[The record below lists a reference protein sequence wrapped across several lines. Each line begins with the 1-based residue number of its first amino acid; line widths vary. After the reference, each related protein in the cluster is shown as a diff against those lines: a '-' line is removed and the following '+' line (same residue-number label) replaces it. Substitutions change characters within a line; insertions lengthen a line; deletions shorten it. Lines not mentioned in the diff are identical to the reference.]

1 MVSALYDDPL
11 SPIDTGRIEGWLVET
26 DYPLDA
32 TAINAALRGLEYREI
47 VRSTAKGLAIT
58 AGMMQTWLLEHAR
71 LDETPADMLETRPFA
86 ADWRLLIVGAVVV
99 VIVLLVAASL
109 GGNRPSEASGTP
121 LPTVTLAGG
130 G

>member
-1 MVSALYDDPL
+1 
-11 SPIDTGRIEGWLVET
+11 
-26 DYPLDA
+26 
-32 TAINAALRGLEYREI
+32 
-47 VRSTAKGLAIT
+47 
-58 AGMMQTWLLEHAR
+58 
-71 LDETPADMLETRPFA
+71 MLETRPFA